1 MNWDCQ
7 YLLKQKSLIHPFYIN
22 NLCFI
27 TLFPDD
33 WEKACRHLKKA
44 ADTDNVETDAEE
56 IKRTIKKP
64 GRFCDGSDGDDECK
78 WKLKF
83 WNILVCDGFP
93 VGFKLQ

>member
-1 MNWDCQ
+1 MSWDCQ
-7 YLLKQKSLIHPFYIN
+7 YLLKQKSLIYPFYIN
-22 NLCFI
+22 NLCDLLLYFQ
-27 TLFPDD
+27 
-33 WEKACRHLKKA
+33 KA

-93 VGFKLQ
+93 VGLKLQ